1 MVHDSLDLFTP
12 RSRFTATGTFWTKR
26 PDSADTG
33 GAKFNYEY
41 VDTSTRAYRRL
52 ISNMQSFEA
61 GEVAI
66 RTNDLLPWNAKC
78 YFMTADGA
86 LYRIVDVQKDYQAAP
101 KQAMRLLGTPLGTEF
116 VIRAV
121 NVENPWGAK

>member
-1 MVHDSLDLFTP
+1 MIYDALYILLP
-12 RSRFTATGTFWTKR
+12 RSRFTATGKFWTER
-26 PDSADTG
+26 PDSADEG
-33 GAKFNYEY
+33 GTAFNYEY

-52 ISNMQSFEA
+52 YANYQSFEA

-78 YFMTADGA
+78 YFMTAEGA
-86 LYRIVDVQKDYQAAP
+86 LYRILDVQKDYQAAP
-101 KQAMRLLGTPLGTEF
+101 KQALRLLGTPLGTEF

-121 NVENPWGAK
+121 NVENPWSAK

>member
-12 RSRFTATGTFWTKR
+12 RSRFTATGKFWTER
-26 PDSADTG
+26 PDSADEG
-33 GAKFNYEY
+33 GTEFNYEY

-52 ISNMQSFEA
+52 YANYQSFEA

-78 YFMTADGA
+78 YFMTAEGA
-86 LYRIVDVQKDYQAAP
+86 LYRILDVQKDYQAAP
-101 KQAMRLLGTPLGTEF
+101 KQAMRLLGTPFGTEF

>member
-12 RSRFTATGTFWTKR
+12 RSRFTATGKFWTER
-26 PDSADTG
+26 PDSADEG
-33 GAKFNYEY
+33 GTAFNYEY

-52 ISNMQSFEA
+52 YANYQSFEA

-78 YFMTADGA
+78 YFMTAEGA
-86 LYRIVDVQKDYQAAP
+86 LYRILDVQKDYQAAP

>member
-12 RSRFTATGTFWTKR
+12 RSRFTATGKFWTER
-26 PDSADTG
+26 PDSADKG
-33 GAKFNYEY
+33 GTPFNYEY

-52 ISNMQSFEA
+52 YANYQSFEA

-66 RTNDLLPWNAKC
+66 RTNDLLPWNAKG
-78 YFMTADGA
+78 YFMTAEGA
-86 LYRIVDVQKDYQAAP
+86 LYRILDVQKDYQAAP
-101 KQAMRLLGTPLGTEF
+101 KQVMRLLGTPLGTEF